1 MTKHFTLP
9 LEPAAV
15 AQPGRRRGLLSISTI
30 AAALFLLVSASVP
43 TVYAAETISADAGYI
58 KTSGRKHSSHRV
70 RIKESRSSSDETPA
84 QRDKRLYRECQ
95 GRPNSGACLGYA
107 YPPRR

>member
-1 MTKHFTLP
+1 MKKHFRLF
-9 LEPAAV
+9 AA
-15 AQPGRRRGLLSISTI
+15 STDL
-30 AAALFLLVSASVP
+30 ATSSPSSRLLVMAAMAS
-43 TVYAAETISADAGYI
+43 TVLLLASTDAQASYFANATAADSGYI
-58 KTSGRKHSSHRV
+58 KTSTRKHSSHRV